1 MIPIIDFK
9 SKNVLDD
16 IEQAYTTVG
25 FAVFKNC
32 LSEQER
38 TALNY
43 WFIAMKQFFELSLET
58 KKLWSYPS
66 RK

>member
-25 FAVFKNC
+25 SPVFKNTYPNRK
-32 LSEQER
+32 ER
-38 TALNY
+38 H
-43 WFIAMKQFFELSLET
+43 
-58 KKLWSYPS
+58 
-66 RK
+66 

>member
-25 FAVFKNC
+25 SQFLKIAYPNRK
-32 LSEQER
+32 ER
-38 TALNY
+38 H
-43 WFIAMKQFFELSLET
+43 
-58 KKLWSYPS
+58 
-66 RK
+66 